1 MTPELHGGLCLACTV
16 ASAFITWLRLDT
28 TYAHHDTTTLNVGG
42 RLPLCVVFAFCVSHW
57 RMWLESSGC
66 DACGVADAGAV
77 VSQSSQKK
85 KLSQS
90 HCHVGLRSSIMAN
103 GVSLLTGPH

>member
-42 RLPLCVVFAFCVSHW
+42 RLPL
-57 RMWLESSGC
+57 
-66 DACGVADAGAV
+66 
-77 VSQSSQKK
+77 
-85 KLSQS
+85 
-90 HCHVGLRSSIMAN
+90 RSVWYLHF
-103 GVSLLTGPH
+103 VSLIGGCGSSPVGVMLVVLPMLVR

>member
-85 KLSQS
+85 
-90 HCHVGLRSSIMAN
+90 
-103 GVSLLTGPH
+103 

>member
-1 MTPELHGGLCLACTV
+1 
-16 ASAFITWLRLDT
+16 
-28 TYAHHDTTTLNVGG
+28 LNVGG

-85 KLSQS
+85 
-90 HCHVGLRSSIMAN
+90 
-103 GVSLLTGPH
+103 

>member
-42 RLPLCVVFAFCVSHW
+42 RLPLCVVFAFCVSHS
-57 RMWLESSGC
+57 LIGGCGSSPV
-66 DACGVADAGAV
+66 GVMLV
-77 VSQSSQKK
+77 V
-85 KLSQS
+85 LPML
-90 HCHVGLRSSIMAN
+90 VR
-103 GVSLLTGPH
+103 